1 MKRYIAILLCMAV
14 AFGAAACQ
22 PTPEQDIVVGKD
34 TDRLIDKASEGLS
47 DESVAEKVNA
57 PLRYEADFVSSD
69 GMTAVSVNAAVD
81 VPEASTA
88 PIIRISTGSISQEQ
102 ADVLLHELVHSKLYD
117 PYSAPSK
124 SSIMKQ
130 ILIAQQQLFS
140 GPSDEDL
147 RMSHYGKNGEIL
159 TWEEWIQQ
167 SIAALYQEYN
177 AADDA
182 QDAPISGLFEVDD
195 EGFALIYGE
204 GISLEFGYE
213 GIQIYNGQG
222 LGNSRALY
230 SQNTAP
236 DGFVISYVTAENI
249 TRLDKSIS
257 LEDIPQITIRRKRQS
272 SCATA

>member
-1 MKRYIAILLCMAV
+1 MKKLITIFLTLFMLLS
-14 AFGAAACQ
+14 AAACQ
-22 PTPEQDIVVGKD
+22 PTPEKAVVVGKD
-34 TDRLIDKASEGLS
+34 TDRLIDKAGEGLS

-57 PLRYEADFVSSD
+57 PLQYEADFVSSD

-102 ADVLLHELVHSKLYD
+102 ADVLLHELVRSKLYD

-147 RMSHYGKNGEIL
+147 RMTHYGKNGEIL
-159 TWEEWIQQ
+159 TWEEWMQQ

-204 GISLEFGYE
+204 GISLEFG
-213 GIQIYNGQG
+213 
-222 LGNSRALY
+222 
-230 SQNTAP
+230 
-236 DGFVISYVTAENI
+236 
-249 TRLDKSIS
+249 
-257 LEDIPQITIRRKRQS
+257 
-272 SCATA
+272 

>member
-14 AFGAAACQ
+14 AIGVAACQ
-22 PTPEQDIVVGKD
+22 PTPEKAVVVGKD
-34 TDRLIDKASEGLS
+34 TDRLIDKASEGLG

-88 PIIRISTGSISQEQ
+88 PIIRISAGSISQEQ
-102 ADVLLHELVHSKLYD
+102 ADVLLHELVRSKLYD

-159 TWEEWIQQ
+159 TWEEWMQQ

-204 GISLEFGYE
+204 GIS
-213 GIQIYNGQG
+213 
-222 LGNSRALY
+222 
-230 SQNTAP
+230 
-236 DGFVISYVTAENI
+236 
-249 TRLDKSIS
+249 
-257 LEDIPQITIRRKRQS
+257 
-272 SCATA
+272 

>member
-147 RMSHYGKNGEIL
+147 TMSHYGKNGEIL

-204 GISLEFGYE
+204 GISLEFG
-213 GIQIYNGQG
+213 
-222 LGNSRALY
+222 
-230 SQNTAP
+230 
-236 DGFVISYVTAENI
+236 
-249 TRLDKSIS
+249 LDPS
-257 LEDIPQITIRRKRQS
+257 
-272 SCATA
+272 